1 MQKLERDGYTR
12 QEVIDVLHGKYGSRN
27 VKFRYDLLDKTDVK
41 KGELLRVLTGDVS
54 MSAFS
59 KIKRTASFLLEDETV
74 SSRSYFLWSDFGGQ
88 NWSDL

>member
-1 MQKLERDGYTR
+1 MQRLERGNYTE
-12 QEVIDVLHGKYGSRN
+12 QEVIDVLHAKYGSRN
-27 VKFRYDLLDKTDVK
+27 VKFRYDLLGKDDIK
-41 KGELLRVLTGDVS
+41 KGELMRVLSGEVS

-74 SSRSYFLWSDFGGQ
+74 SSKSYFTWNNFGGQ